1 MRAVRVRAIGHIKES
16 EGHVMNNF
24 HRLTIFAVCIGLVAC
39 SSRPER
45 GAVVQQWSANTEQL
59 NFKPIFPPRG
69 NFEVGDFYVVRAA
82 KAGNKMK
89 TADYYMSSVWF
100 DRMRLDEELKKAAPY
115 VTAEKTPVDK
125 SGLVTATT
133 VPDLFVPNTK
143 VKMNALVAFPGFT
156 FASLAESDIGLG
168 VSNSAIG
175 AFFGGAR
182 KSGYS
187 VAYSVPMAETYG
199 VLYSDAHLAADKY
212 LSKYTDAQRNKLT
225 NAVVSLK
232 NDSKVNDKND
242 TTSVLVLVTQ
252 VYLARSLDVVVS
264 STESNGAQL
273 SAVTRALTDLDER
286 KTAIENQL
294 RALKPAAK
302 GDGAVDGKSAEA
314 KTGETKAAVDTPAVA
329 VPTTNQAIVKQ
340 KEAELAQVN
349 ADIRKRV
356 ESVTPAMPGV
366 TGSVVKSSMT
376 SLTLRQVFDTPVAI
390 GYSGIN
396 IDIDTLIKDR
406 KVVEAANIDTF
417 PLKQII
423 KVNLE

>member
-1 MRAVRVRAIGHIKES
+1 
-16 EGHVMNNF
+16 MNNF
-24 HRLTIFAVCIGLVAC
+24 HRLTICALCIGLVAC

-115 VTAEKTPVDK
+115 ITAQKTPVDK
-125 SGLVTATT
+125 SGLVTATS
-133 VPDLFVPNTK
+133 VPDLFVPNTN

-187 VAYSVPMAETYG
+187 VAYSVPLAETYG

-232 NDSKVNDKND
+232 NDAKVNDKND

-273 SAVTRALTDLDER
+273 AAVTRALTDLDER

-294 RALKPAAK
+294 RALKQTAK
-302 GDGAVDGKSAEA
+302 GDGAADGKSAVA
-314 KTGETKAAVDTPAVA
+314 KVGDTKAAADKPAA
-329 VPTTNQAIVKQ
+329 VVPATNQALVKQ

-366 TGSVVKSSMT
+366 TGSVVKSSAT

-396 IDIDTLIKDR
+396 IDIDTLIRDR
-406 KVVEAANIDTF
+406 KVVEASNIDTF

>member
-1 MRAVRVRAIGHIKES
+1 
-16 EGHVMNNF
+16 MNNF
-24 HRLTIFAVCIGLVAC
+24 HRLTICALCIGLVAC

-115 VTAEKTPVDK
+115 ITAQKTPVDK
-125 SGLVTATT
+125 SGLVTATS
-133 VPDLFVPNTK
+133 VPDLFVPNTN

-187 VAYSVPMAETYG
+187 VAYSVPLAETYG

-232 NDSKVNDKND
+232 NDAKINDKND
-242 TTSVLVLVTQ
+242 TKSVLVLVTQ

-294 RALKPAAK
+294 RALKPTAK
-302 GDGAVDGKSAEA
+302 GDGAGDGKPAVA
-314 KTGETKAAVDTPAVA
+314 KAGDTKAAADKPAA
-329 VPTTNQAIVKQ
+329 VVPATNQALVKQ

-356 ESVTPAMPGV
+356 EFVTPAMPGV
-366 TGSVVKSSMT
+366 TGSVVKSSAT

-406 KVVEAANIDTF
+406 KVVEASNIDTF

>member
-1 MRAVRVRAIGHIKES
+1 
-16 EGHVMNNF
+16 MNNF

>member
-1 MRAVRVRAIGHIKES
+1 MHT
-16 EGHVMNNF
+16 F
-24 HRLTIFAVCIGLVAC
+24 HRLTICALCIGLVAC

-82 KAGNKMK
+82 KAGDKMK

-115 VTAEKTPVDK
+115 ITAEKTPADK
-125 SGLVTATT
+125 SGLVTATS
-133 VPDLFVPNTK
+133 VPDLFVPNTN

-187 VAYSVPMAETYG
+187 VAYSVPLAETYG
-199 VLYSDAHLAADKY
+199 VLYGDAHLAADKY
-212 LSKYTDAQRNKLT
+212 LGEYTDAQRNKLKD
-225 NAVVSLK
+225 AVVSLK
-232 NDSKVNDKND
+232 NDAKANARND

-264 STESNGAQL
+264 STDSNGAQL
-273 SAVTRALTDLDER
+273 AAVTRALTDLDER

-302 GDGAVDGKSAEA
+302 GDGAGDGKAAEA
-314 KTGETKAAVDTPAVA
+314 KAGDAAKVAADKPAAAVPA
-329 VPTTNQAIVKQ
+329 TNQALVKQ

-366 TGSVVKSSMT
+366 TGSVVKSSAS

-406 KVVEAANIDTF
+406 KVVEAANLDTF

-423 KVNLE
+423 KVNFE

>member
-1 MRAVRVRAIGHIKES
+1 
-16 EGHVMNNF
+16 MNTF
-24 HRLTIFAVCIGLVAC
+24 HRLTICALCIGLVAC

-45 GAVVQQWSANTEQL
+45 GAIVQQWSANTEQL

-115 VTAEKTPVDK
+115 ITAEKTPVDK
-125 SGLVTATT
+125 SGLVTATS
-133 VPDLFVPNTK
+133 VPDLFVPNTT

-187 VAYSVPMAETYG
+187 VAYSVPLAETYG
-199 VLYSDAHLAADKY
+199 VLYGDAHLAADRY
-212 LSKYTDAQRNKLT
+212 LGEYTDAQRNKLQD
-225 NAVVSLK
+225 AVVSLK
-232 NDSKVNDKND
+232 NDAKVNDKND

-273 SAVTRALTDLDER
+273 SAVTRALTDLDKR

-302 GDGAVDGKSAEA
+302 GDGAGDGKAA
-314 KTGETKAAVDTPAVA
+314 DAKAAADKPAA
-329 VPTTNQAIVKQ
+329 AAPATNQALVKQ

-366 TGSVVKSSMT
+366 TGSVVKSSAT

-406 KVVEAANIDTF
+406 KVVEASNIDTF

-423 KVNLE
+423 KVNVE